1 MSLWGNVAIFYG
13 ECGEAVGLYE
23 LGWAI
28 SGAEKIENLNGEMR
42 IESSR
47 RLCRKR
53 GRFTSTDFVDSSTRT
68 PSGQATGGTPQ
79 AKKAMT
85 KMYVQVGHRTFI
97 ATLESNAA
105 AMLLLR

>member
-28 SGAEKIENLNGEMR
+28 SGAEKIENLNGEKCGLKAAEALPKTR
-42 IESSR
+42 KIHKHRFR
-47 RLCRKR
+47 RL
-53 GRFTSTDFVDSSTRT
+53 FYTNTVRT
-68 PSGQATGGTPQ
+68 GHRNAAGEKGND
-79 AKKAMT
+79 K